1 VLIKK
6 YGIKSVYY
14 HPPFTL
20 TNRMTLLVSEI
31 AELIGAWKAV
41 NQNTLVPALRRG
53 NRIKTIQAS
62 LAVEQNTLSVEQ
74 VTAVLDGKS
83 VLGTP
88 KEIQEVHNAFAAY
101 EAMEQLNPTE
111 LDDLLKAHAILMR
124 GLIENA
130 GHWRTGGAAIYQED
144 KVIHVAPPASQL
156 PRLMSDLFD
165 WLKNTDAHPLI
176 ASAAFHYE
184 FEFIH
189 PFSDG
194 NGRMGRLWQTLI
206 LSQWQPLLAY
216 LPVETVIKYRQA
228 DYYQRLGE
236 ADASSNCSTFI
247 EFLLEAIQQS
257 LQEAID
263 NQSVTNEKARVEMQ
277 VQTRVKTPEAI
288 LNLLKDN
295 PSFSLAEVATHLG
308 KATSTIERAVAKLQQ
323 EGRLTHEGAK
333 KGGLWRAS

>member
-1 VLIKK
+1 MT
-6 YGIKSVYY
+6 Y

-20 TNRMTLLVSEI
+20 TNRMTRLVSEI

-41 NQNTLVPALRRG
+41 NQNTLVPTLRRG

-62 LAVEQNTLSVEQ
+62 LAVEQNTLSIEQ

-101 EAMEQLNPTE
+101 EAMEQLNPYE
-111 LDDLLKAHAILMR
+111 LDDLLKAHGILMR

-130 GHWRTGGAAIYQED
+130 GHWRTGGAGIYQED

-165 WLKNTDAHPLI
+165 WLKDTDAHPLI

-216 LPVETVIKYRQA
+216 LPVETVIKHRQV
-228 DYYQRLGE
+228 DYYLRLGE
-236 ADASSNCSTFI
+236 ADARCNCSTFI

-263 NQSVTNEKARVEMQ
+263 NQPVTNEKTRVEMQ
-277 VQTRVKTPEAI
+277 VKTRVKTPEAI
-288 LNLLKDN
+288 LNLLEDN
-295 PSFSLAEVATHLG
+295 PSFSLAEVATQLG
-308 KATSTIERAVAKLQQ
+308 KATSTIERAVTKLQQ
-323 EGRLTHEGAK
+323 EGLLVHEGAK
-333 KGGLWRAS
+333 KGGVWKVISTTANC

>member
-1 VLIKK
+1 MKA
-6 YGIKSVYY
+6 Y

-20 TNRMTLLVSEI
+20 TNRMTRLVSEI

-111 LDDLLKAHAILMR
+111 LDDLLKMHGILMR
-124 GLIENA
+124 GLIKNA
-130 GHWRTGGAAIYQED
+130 GHWRTGGAGIYQED

-165 WLKNTDAHPLI
+165 WLKYTDAHPLI

-216 LPVETVIKYRQA
+216 LPVETVIKHRQA

-263 NQSVTNEKARVEMQ
+263 NQPVTNEKTRVETQ
-277 VQTRVKTPEAI
+277 VKTRVKTPEAI
-288 LNLLKDN
+288 LSLLKDN
-295 PSFSLAEVATHLG
+295 PSLSLVEIATQLG

-323 EGRLTHEGAK
+323 EGLLVHQGAK
-333 KGGLWRAS
+333 KSGVWKVA

>member
-1 VLIKK
+1 MM
-6 YGIKSVYY
+6 
-14 HPPFTL
+14 
-20 TNRMTLLVSEI
+20 RLVSEI

-62 LAVEQNTLSVEQ
+62 LAVEQNTLTVEQ
-74 VTAVLDGKS
+74 VTAVLSGKT

-101 EAMEQLNPTE
+101 EAMEQLNPYE
-111 LDDLLKAHAILMR
+111 LDDLLKAHGILMR

-130 GHWRTGGAAIYQED
+130 GHWRTGGSAIYQED
-144 KVIHVAPPASQL
+144 KIIHVAPPASQL
-156 PRLMSDLFD
+156 SRLMVDLFN
-165 WLKNTDAHPLI
+165 WLKTTDAHPLI
-176 ASAAFHYE
+176 ASTAFHYE

-216 LPVETVIKYRQA
+216 LPVETVIKHRQA

-236 ADASSNCSTFI
+236 ADTSSDCSVFI
-247 EFLLEAIQQS
+247 EFLLEAMQQS
-257 LQEAID
+257 LQEAIA
-263 NQSVTNEKARVEMQ
+263 NQPTEPEMRVEKQ
-277 VQTRVKTPEAI
+277 VKTRVKTPEAI
-288 LNLLKDN
+288 LALLKTH
-295 PSFSLAEVATHLG
+295 PMMSLSEVATTLG
-308 KATSTIERAVAKLQQ
+308 KATSTIERAVTKLQQ
-323 EGRLTHEGAK
+323 EKRLSHEGAK
-333 KGGLWRAS
+333 KGGVWTVRD

>member
-1 VLIKK
+1 MT
-6 YGIKSVYY
+6 Y

-20 TNRMTLLVSEI
+20 TNRMTHLVSEI

-74 VTAVLDGKS
+74 VTAVLDGKL

-101 EAMEQLNPTE
+101 EALEQLNPTA
-111 LDDLLKAHAILMR
+111 LDDLLKAHGILMR
-124 GLIENA
+124 GLIKNS
-130 GHWRTGGAAIYQED
+130 GHWRTGGAGIYQGD
-144 KVIHVAPPASQL
+144 KIIHVAPPASQL
-156 PRLMSDLFD
+156 PRLMSDLFN
-165 WLKNTDAHPLI
+165 WLQNTDTHPLI

-216 LPVETVIKYRQA
+216 LPVETVIKHRQA

-236 ADASSNCSTFI
+236 ADASSNCSAFI

-263 NQSVTNEKARVEMQ
+263 NQPVINEKMRVEMQ
-277 VQTRVKTPEAI
+277 VKTRVKTPEAI

-295 PSFSLAEVATHLG
+295 PSLSLAEVATHLG
-308 KATSTIERAVAKLQQ
+308 KATSTIERAVAKLKQ
-323 EGRLTHEGAK
+323 EGRLSHEGTK
-333 KGGLWRAS
+333 KGGVWNILA

>member
-1 VLIKK
+1 
-6 YGIKSVYY
+6 
-14 HPPFTL
+14 
-20 TNRMTLLVSEI
+20 MTRLVSEI

-74 VTAVLDGKS
+74 VTALLDGKS

-101 EAMEQLNPTE
+101 ESMEQLNPYL
-111 LDDLLKAHAILMR
+111 LDDLLKTHAILMR
-124 GLIENA
+124 GLIDNA
-130 GHWRTGGAAIYQED
+130 SHWRTGGAAIYQED

-156 PRLMSDLFD
+156 SRLMVDLFD
-165 WLKNTDAHPLI
+165 WLKTTDAHPLI

-216 LPVETVIKYRQA
+216 LPVETVIKHQQA
-228 DYYQRLGE
+228 DYYQRLSE
-236 ADASSNCSTFI
+236 ADASSNCSAFI

-263 NQSVTNEKARVEMQ
+263 NQPVTNEKTRVELQ
-277 VQTRVKTPEAI
+277 VKTRVKTPEAI
-288 LNLLKDN
+288 LNLLKNN
-295 PSFSLAEVATHLG
+295 PNLSLAEVATKLG

-323 EGRLTHEGAK
+323 EERLMHEGAK
-333 KGGLWRAS
+333 KGGVWKVIE

>member
-1 VLIKK
+1 MT
-6 YGIKSVYY
+6 Y
-14 HPPFTL
+14 HPLFTL
-20 TNRMTLLVSEI
+20 TNRMTRLVSEI
-31 AELIGAWKAV
+31 SELIGAWKAE
-41 NQNTLVPALRRG
+41 NQNALVPALRRG

-62 LAVEQNTLSVEQ
+62 LAVEQNTLSIEQ
-74 VTAVLDGKS
+74 VTAVLDGKL

-101 EAMEQLNPTE
+101 EAMDQLNPYV

-130 GHWRTGGAAIYQED
+130 GHWRIGGAAIYQED

-165 WLKNTDAHPLI
+165 WLKNNDAHPLI

-216 LPVETVIKYRQA
+216 LPVETVIKHRQA

-263 NQSVTNEKARVEMQ
+263 NQPVTNEKTRVERQ
-277 VQTRVKTPEAI
+277 VKTRVKTPEAI

-295 PSFSLAEVATHLG
+295 PNLSLAEVAAHLG
-308 KATSTIERAVAKLQQ
+308 KATSTIERAVAKLKQ
-323 EGRLTHEGAK
+323 EGRLVHEGTK
-333 KGGLWRAS
+333 KGGLWKLIR